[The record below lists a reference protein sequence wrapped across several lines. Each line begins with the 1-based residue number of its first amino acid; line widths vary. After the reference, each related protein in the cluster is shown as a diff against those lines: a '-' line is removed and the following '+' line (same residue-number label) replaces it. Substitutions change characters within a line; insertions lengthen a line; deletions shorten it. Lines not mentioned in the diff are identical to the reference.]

1 MKTSTSKKSTSKDG
15 RATDVNRIL
24 DYYIDIDDTCK
35 MCGHNHSFK
44 FNYKE
49 AKSSID
55 IIPKLF
61 KQKKILE
68 R

>member
-1 MKTSTSKKSTSKDG
+1 MKTSTSAKSPSKDG
-15 RATDVNRIL
+15 RATDISRIL
-24 DYYIDIDDTCK
+24 DYYVDSDGTCK

-49 AKSSID
+49 AKTSID

-61 KQKKILE
+61 KEKEILD